1 MPGGVAIYDYKSGSS
16 PTDKEARAFHLQL
29 PLEAAIADAGG
40 FESVPA
46 APRRPPRAPEVRQD
60 RRDPRSS
67 TPTSTKSGRRFLAL
81 IAHYLDE
88 ANGFP
93 ARLRPQK
100 LTWGSDYDHLSRKGE
115 WADGDDPE
123 ESW

>member
-1 MPGGVAIYDYKSGSS
+1 MVVVAGELQ
-16 PTDKEARAFHLQL
+16 PLRPEALA
-29 PLEAAIADAGG
+29 
-40 FESVPA
+40 
-46 APRRPPRAPEVRQD
+46 
-60 RRDPRSS
+60 
-67 TPTSTKSGRRFLAL
+67 RFWERFRAL

-115 WADGDDPE
+115 WADGDAPE
-123 ESW
+123 EAW

>member
-1 MPGGVAIYDYKSGSS
+1 MKRSQVSAIVSASMSRGRVSPVLPNFSSSRWSAGPGGRPLKPPVSAIAASRGSWRR
-16 PTDKEARAFHLQL
+16 KARAS
-29 PLEAAIADAGG
+29 AAVGLD
-40 FESVPA
+40 PD
-46 APRRPPRAPEVRQD
+46 PEKWEKFR
-60 RRDPRSS
+60 
-67 TPTSTKSGRRFLAL
+67 AL
-81 IAHYLDE
+81 IAHYQDE

-123 ESW
+123 DVW

>member
-16 PTDKEARAFHLQL
+16 PTEKEAKAFHLQL
-29 PLEAAIADAGG
+29 PLEALIAAAGG
-40 FESVPA
+40 FEGVPA
-46 APRRPPRAPEVRQD
+46 APALHLELLKFGKTGEGLVLAPDLVEFRQ
-60 RRDPRSS
+60 
-67 TPTSTKSGRRFLAL
+67 RFLAL

-88 ANGFP
+88 RNGFP

-115 WADGDDPE
+115 WADGDCPE
-123 ESW
+123 DAW